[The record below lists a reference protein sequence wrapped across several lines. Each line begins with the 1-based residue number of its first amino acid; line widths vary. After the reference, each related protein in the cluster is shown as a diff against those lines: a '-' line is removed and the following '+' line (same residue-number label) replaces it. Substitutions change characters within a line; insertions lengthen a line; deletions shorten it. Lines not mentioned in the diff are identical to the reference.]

1 MNEKREEQGDRRVRR
16 TKKMLR
22 QGLSY
27 LLTQK
32 KLKDISVRELT
43 DFVDLHRATF
53 YVHYRD
59 IYDLYQQ
66 IEEETVADVREILER
81 FPAEKLTN
89 SLYAIFLAMVQY
101 IQENADLCRMLLS
114 RNGDMTFYKRLEGML
129 QDKCVND
136 WMGLY
141 KATTPQQREYCGS
154 YIVSGC
160 VGVMYR
166 WLNEGMKQQP
176 EQVAFMMEQMTRK
189 GVGFLEEEQRKALVC
204 PQG

>member
-1 MNEKREEQGDRRVRR
+1 MNEKKEDQGDRRVRR

-66 IEEETVADVREILER
+66 IEEETVADVREILDR
-81 FPAEKLTN
+81 FSAEELTK
-89 SLYAIFLAMVQY
+89 SLYSIFLTMVQY
-101 IQENADLCRMLLS
+101 IQENSDLCRMLLS
-114 RNGDMTFYKRLEGML
+114 RNGDMNFYKRLEGML
-129 QDKCVND
+129 QDKCVTD
-136 WMGLY
+136 WMSLY
-141 KATTPQQREYCGS
+141 KNSTPQQREYCGS
-154 YIVSGC
+154 YIVLWN
-160 VGVMYR
+160 R
-166 WLNEGMKQQP
+166 NI
-176 EQVAFMMEQMTRK
+176 
-189 GVGFLEEEQRKALVC
+189 
-204 PQG
+204 

>member
-89 SLYAIFLAMVQY
+89 SLYAIF
-101 IQENADLCRMLLS
+101 
-114 RNGDMTFYKRLEGML
+114 
-129 QDKCVND
+129 
-136 WMGLY
+136 
-141 KATTPQQREYCGS
+141 
-154 YIVSGC
+154 
-160 VGVMYR
+160 
-166 WLNEGMKQQP
+166 
-176 EQVAFMMEQMTRK
+176 
-189 GVGFLEEEQRKALVC
+189 
-204 PQG
+204 